1 MPRWTMIIKSSVLL
15 VSKLN
20 VLLSSSRF
28 LHSEKKNETRKL
40 FTCKVNYLNFY
51 LTRVGGS
58 GGRARGRQ
66 RSNATFQWAVNG
78 RNTKGFLHLLL
89 RSSTAAAVL
98 RHHEEDVDYEM
109 MMLLPFSPAFVA
121 SREPLF
127 LFFGLETFLS
137 YMSGLEKKPEQVRLG
152 VSPSCHHQKRDPSC
166 IDVMKVALCC
176 SPDA

>member
-1 MPRWTMIIKSSVLL
+1 MIIKSSVLL

-51 LTRVGGS
+51 LTRVGVGGR

-89 RSSTAAAVL
+89 RSSTAVVL

-109 MMLLPFSPAFVA
+109 I
-121 SREPLF
+121 
-127 LFFGLETFLS
+127 LS
-137 YMSGLEKKPEQVRLG
+137 SF
-152 VSPSCHHQKRDPSC
+152 
-166 IDVMKVALCC
+166 CC
-176 SPDA
+176 